1 MAYTLPALPY
11 ANNALEPHI
20 DARTMEIHH
29 TKHHQAYID
38 KLNAALEAQPET
50 SKISLEELLKDLN
63 MVPENIRSAVQ
74 NNGGGHF
81 NHSFFWNL
89 MSPNPTKEPT
99 EKLQTKLD
107 ETFGSMDNFKT
118 EFKNTALNRFGSGW
132 AWLVMTN
139 NQELKIISTANQ
151 DTPLALGQ
159 TPLLGID
166 VWEHAY
172 YIEFRNS
179 RKNYIDEFWEA
190 VNWNFANENYISKN
204 LDQVSRML
212 QA

>member
-1 MAYTLPALPY
+1 MIYKYELPKLNYAYD
-11 ANNALEPHI
+11 ALEPFI
-20 DARTMEIHH
+20 DAKTMEIHH
-29 TKHHQAYID
+29 SKHHQAYID
-38 KLNAALEAQPET
+38 KLNAALETQPET
-50 SKISLEELLKDLN
+50 AKISLEELLKDLN
-63 MVPENIRSAVQ
+63 MVPESIRPTVQ

-99 EKLQTKLD
+99 GKLQTKLD
-107 ETFGSMDNFKT
+107 ETFGSIDNFKT
-118 EFKNTALNRFGSGW
+118 EFKNAALNRFGSGW

-159 TPLLGID
+159 TPVLGID

-172 YIEFRNS
+172 YLKFQNKRGD
-179 RKNYIDEFWEA
+179 YIDSWWNVLNWA
-190 VNWNFANENYISKN
+190 VVDRNFTQK
-204 LDQVSRML
+204 
-212 QA
+212 